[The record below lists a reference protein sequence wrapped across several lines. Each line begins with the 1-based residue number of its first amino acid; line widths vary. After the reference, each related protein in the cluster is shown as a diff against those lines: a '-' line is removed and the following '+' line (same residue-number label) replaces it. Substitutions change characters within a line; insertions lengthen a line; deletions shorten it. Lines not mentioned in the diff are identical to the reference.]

1 MKPVKCEFTEKNLTG
16 NAGLKNIGKFI
27 DKLDLLTILNQ
38 QIGIER
44 ASNAK
49 YSVAD
54 VMIMLI
60 LGVFVGALHMNH
72 VVLFLGADLVI
83 RKILGWDSFPC
94 ESTLGRI
101 FKLFSPATCN
111 AISDAENIVRRK
123 VWKKRWF
130 GRVTLEFDSSVKGV
144 FGSQEGAAV
153 GYNPKKHGQKSYHP
167 LFCFLA
173 ETRECLH
180 NWFRTGIAY
189 SANGIVEFATEC
201 FERLPK
207 GVWKVFVR
215 ADSAFFNGAFLAFL
229 ESRGAFYIIK
239 VKLSNLTAVLQR
251 QKWTA
256 IRYMPGFEA
265 AEFLYQCAGWNKT
278 RRFVAI
284 RKLVEVVTEGVLFPE
299 YRYEYFCYVTNQK
312 LPPWKIHKEY
322 GKRATSENWI
332 DWVKNQMAAGSILT
346 QDFWA
351 NSAIF
356 QACILAYNLMVWMM
370 WLKEGRKLSEEPH
383 TIRFWLIRVPAR
395 LLTSGRQFVL
405 KFQKNAFFKKRWL
418 DLEVFLDQLCFA

>member
-1 MKPVKCEFTEKNLTG
+1 MKPVKSDFTEKNLTG
-16 NAGLKNIGKFI
+16 NAGLKHIGKFI
-27 DKLDLLTILNQ
+27 DTLDLPEILKKH
-38 QIGIER
+38 ISIER

-49 YSVAD
+49 YQVAD
-54 VMIMLI
+54 VVIMLI
-60 LGVFVGALHMNH
+60 LGVFAGATHMSH
-72 VVLFLGADLVI
+72 LAPLLSADSVI
-83 RKILGWDSFPC
+83 CAIFGWVDFPDD
-94 ESTLGRI
+94 STLGRI
-101 FKLFSPATCN
+101 FKLFTQASCN
-111 AISDAENIVRRK
+111 EISEAENIARRK

-130 GRVTLEFDSSVKGV
+130 GRVTLDFDSSVKGV

-153 GYNPKKHGQKSYHP
+153 GYNPNKHGQKSYHP

-207 GVWKVFVR
+207 GVWKVAVR
-215 ADSAFFNGAFLAFL
+215 ADSAFFNGAFLSFL
-229 ESRGAFYIIK
+229 ESKGALYVIK
-239 VKLSNLTAVLQR
+239 VKLSNLVGVLQR
-251 QKWTA
+251 QEWTA
-256 IRYMPGFEA
+256 IRNLPGFEA
-265 AEFLYQCAGWNKT
+265 AEFWYRCAGWNKP

-284 RKLVEVVTEGVLFPE
+284 RRLIEIVTEGVLFPE
-299 YRYEYFCYVTNQK
+299 YRYEYFCYVTNQD
-312 LPPWKIHKEY
+312 LSPWKTHKEY
-322 GKRATSENWI
+322 GKRAASENWI

-356 QACILAYNLMVWMM
+356 QTCILAYNLMVWMM
-370 WLKEGRKLSEEPH
+370 WLKEGRRLSQEPN

-395 LLTSGRQFVL
+395 LLTSCRQFVL
-405 KFQKNAFFKKRWL
+405 KLSKNAYFKERWL
-418 DLEVFLDQLCFA
+418 DLEIFLDQLCFA